1 MSFIF
6 LKQVW
11 TSDCLKQVL
20 PDTQQPGS
28 LPQTKNQMWEKPGP
42 SKESLEMQEK
52 EKNTIRDLGNMVLS
66 KQPSWPHTLAPTSH
80 VYLLMSFWISL
91 LLQVHWY
98 MAKLII
104 PPKLD
109 IKGKRQRKRK
119 ATFSNKQKTLL
130 CKLLILSTPQS
141 LQNGTFDC
149 RQCWQPK
156 SSKAT
161 RCRGMELQ
169 SLECLPERH
178 ARIKQL

>member
-1 MSFIF
+1 MTAWSKFF
-6 LKQVW
+6 LILSNLGHYHKPKIK
-11 TSDCLKQVL
+11 CEKNLELLKNLLRCKKKKKIPFMTWEIWFSPNSL
-20 PDTQQPGS
+20 PDLTPLLL
-28 LPQTKNQMWEKPGP
+28 LP
-42 SKESLEMQEK
+42 
-52 EKNTIRDLGNMVLS
+52 
-66 KQPSWPHTLAPTSH
+66 
-80 VYLLMSFWISL
+80 VYTFWWASELSL

-98 MAKLII
+98 MAELTIT
-104 PPKLD
+104 PKLD

-161 RCRGMELQ
+161 RCRGTELQ